1 MRRWRIRHP
10 AVPGRAGVA
19 GDHRL
24 PGHSAGETALGPP
37 GLGNTQPRV
46 TAFTSGKWERTGRT
60 GMGEVVAFAALITWF
75 AAVLLGLYMLAV
87 WLIENDVTDRA
98 ATPSRLPVAIIFT
111 HLFLAAAGLAMWVV
125 FLVLERTMFAWAAI
139 GILGGIA
146 ALGATMFLRWIPVYR
161 GPARAASLRQRP
173 GGAPA
178 IPAEGNFPVVIV
190 AAHGLLAVTTLVL
203 ALITA
208 LETAAPI

>member
-1 MRRWRIRHP
+1 
-10 AVPGRAGVA
+10 
-19 GDHRL
+19 
-24 PGHSAGETALGPP
+24 
-37 GLGNTQPRV
+37 
-46 TAFTSGKWERTGRT
+46 
-60 GMGEVVAFAALITWF
+60 VAFAALITWF

-98 ATPSRLPVAIIFT
+98 AAPSRLPVVIIFT
-111 HLFLAAAGLAMWVV
+111 HLFLAAAGLATWVV
-125 FLVLERTMFAWAAI
+125 YLVLERTIFAWTAI

-161 GPARAASLRQRP
+161 GTGRVPRQPQPP

-190 AAHGLLAVTTLVL
+190 TAHGLLAVTTLVL

-208 LETAAPI
+208 LEAASPH

>member
-1 MRRWRIRHP
+1 
-10 AVPGRAGVA
+10 
-19 GDHRL
+19 
-24 PGHSAGETALGPP
+24 
-37 GLGNTQPRV
+37 
-46 TAFTSGKWERTGRT
+46 
-60 GMGEVVAFAALITWF
+60 VAFAALITWF

-98 ATPSRLPVAIIFT
+98 AAPSRLPVVIIFT
-111 HLFLAAAGLAMWVV
+111 HLGLAATGLATWVV
-125 FLVLERTMFAWAAI
+125 YLVLEQKIFAWTAI

-161 GPARAASLRQRP
+161 GPARTASQAQPL

-203 ALITA
+203 TLITA
-208 LETAAPI
+208 LEAAPPT